1 MVINAVLLYVL
12 AVCDSAL
19 SGYRAVAGLNPQIFK
34 RSYHA
39 QAVIRALW
47 WGHGCIA
54 LIVGLI
60 LVLLVLAKQPQD
72 LLVILTKASG
82 YCLEVYLAYA
92 ALTFIALVFFT
103 APSRDIRSLSIVLI
117 LGPFTLIRL
126 PVAIIGVAWAL
137 WHQPNLEVL
146 IVCVFAL
153 ILMLRL
159 EIFLWRGQIRQTKTY
174 TDLS

>member
-1 MVINAVLLYVL
+1 MVLNAVLLYLL

-19 SGYRAVAGLNPQIFK
+19 SGYRAVTGLNPQIFK
-34 RSYHA
+34 RDYHR
-39 QAVIRALW
+39 QAVLRALV

-54 LIVGLI
+54 LIVALI
-60 LVLLVLAKQPQD
+60 LLLLLLSKQPQT
-72 LLVILTKASG
+72 LVVIFTKASG

-92 ALTFIALVFFT
+92 ALTLIALIFFT
-103 APSRDIRSLSIVLI
+103 APSRDVRSLSIVLI

-126 PVAIIGVAWAL
+126 PVAIIGAAWAF

-153 ILMLRL
+153 TVMLRL
-159 EIFLWRGQIRQTKTY
+159 EIFLWRKQLPQVQHFTEIR
-174 TDLS
+174 